1 MSTINSPTSVVSEKF
16 EDDSPVDT
24 KSTGLDFDFG
34 GESTLPPPPKLTSK
48 EEKRL
53 WRKIDLKL
61 MPILT
66 VVYLVSFI
74 DRGE

>member
-1 MSTINSPTSVVSEKF
+1 MAVNSPTAVVSEKLAPY
-16 EDDSPVDT
+16 DSHIEAA
-24 KSTGLDFDFG
+24 STGLKVDFG
-34 GESTLPPPPKLTSK
+34 GESTLPPPPELTVE

-66 VVYLVSFI
+66 VVYLMSFI
-74 DRGE
+74 DRGG